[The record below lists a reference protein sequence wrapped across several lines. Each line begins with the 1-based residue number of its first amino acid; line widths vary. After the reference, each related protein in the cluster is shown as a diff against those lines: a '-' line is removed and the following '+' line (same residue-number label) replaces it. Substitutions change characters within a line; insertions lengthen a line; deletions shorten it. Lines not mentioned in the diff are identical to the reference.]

1 MKNTKDKTSDS
12 RKKCKHIDDSERQII
27 EKLYRKGQ
35 SVAQIADLLGFHR
48 STIYRELQR
57 GKVIHLNSQLE
68 EYVTYS
74 ADRASD
80 EAHLRA
86 SSHGP
91 SLKIGND
98 FALINEFNR
107 LIRHHKLSLYAA
119 RQVILQ
125 SGMDARVSLRTLYN
139 YVHRFG
145 FPIIPQDLI
154 HRPRKHSKKPVR
166 KRLAHNNVLA
176 QSIEQRPGY
185 INDRSELGHHEM
197 DTVVGPPG
205 SSHVLLVLTERKT
218 RIEHILLMKV
228 KTQESVCK
236 ALNTLERFYG
246 ARFYELFKSITCD
259 NGAEFLNAN
268 GIIKS
273 CRRKDFA
280 RTQLF
285 YAHPYCASERGSNEN
300 ANRLIR
306 RFLLKG
312 TDFSSLTQKDL
323 DHLAMWMNKYPR
335 KLHDGSSAWQ
345 LSKVYSYHFNRISV

>member
-1 MKNTKDKTSDS
+1 MKSTNTKTNTSR
-12 RKKCKHIDDSERQII
+12 RKIKHITDSDRQII
-27 EKLYRKGQ
+27 EKLYRKGH
-35 SVAQIADLLGFHR
+35 SVAHIANLLDFHR

-57 GKVIHLNSQLE
+57 GRVIHYNTQLE

-74 ADRASD
+74 SDRGSD
-80 EAHLRA
+80 EARLRA
-86 SSHGP
+86 SAHGP
-91 SLKIGND
+91 SLKIAND
-98 FALINEFNR
+98 MALVNEFNR
-107 LIRHHKLSLYAA
+107 LVLHHKLSLYAA

-125 SGMDARVSLRTLYN
+125 KGMLVRVSLRTLYN

-145 FPIIPQDLI
+145 FPILPHDLI

-176 QSIEQRPGY
+176 QSIEQRPEY

-218 RIEHILLMKV
+218 RIEHILLMKD
-228 KTQESVCK
+228 KSQRSVCK
-236 ALNTLERFYG
+236 ALNTLERYYG
-246 ARFYELFKSITCD
+246 AKFYDLFKSITCD
-259 NGAEFLNAN
+259 NGTEFLDAA

-273 CRRKDFA
+273 CRRKKLS

-306 RFLLKG
+306 RFLPKG
-312 TDFSSLTQKDL
+312 TNLSSLTQRDL

-345 LSKVYSYHFNRISV
+345 LTKIYSFHFNRIKA